1 MIHFI
6 HNIMF
11 FFFFCKFLI
20 RAHFNIGYRGLD
32 TTKVCTHPQTHSHA
46 TSINPVCPSACFRKS
61 LSFITTHF
69 LLIKTGP
76 NGKWHIRDER
86 SKVQLQENP
95 RARCKSDGQGCR
107 VWTAGLGCISV
118 KNTCAGGDHEG
129 WDLVGIGRAEGVSDK
144 WPMFGVCV
152 RVKWGGTSAAE
163 RCRAVFFPW
172 STAPAPQ
179 HTHIYTHSHRP
190 VRPGP
195 AQLQTP
201 GPMCSQWTDTDG
213 EF

>member
-6 HNIMF
+6 HNIMFFF

-32 TTKVCTHPQTHSHA
+32 TTKVCTHPQTHPLTLCVPA
-46 TSINPVCPSACFRKS
+46 LAS
-61 LSFITTHF
+61 LSFIITHF
-69 LLIKTGP
+69 LLIKNKRGS
-76 NGKWHIRDER
+76 NQKWHIRDER
-86 SKVQLQENP
+86 SKVQLQEKP
-95 RARCKSDGQGCR
+95 RARCQGCR

-118 KNTCAGGDHEG
+118 KNTCAGRGHEG

-152 RVKWGGTSAAE
+152 RVKWGGTSATE

-179 HTHIYTHSHRP
+179 HTHTDRP
-190 VRPGP
+190 VRQGP